1 MLFFQTIPRSFVAAY
16 CFQFSLVKS
25 KANSNLQK
33 RKWCDGKIFISIF
46 YRQFIINLYLYSG
59 VILPTI
65 LRLVYKKWASSS
77 LPFNQF
83 CFFLNPKFSLFN
95 LKTEIS
101 SLLLKSKNGS
111 DWSWPIYPAMPE
123 VEVLNLIPKSRRS
136 GYFIWSFSGRIR
148 WYRVYLTYSPII
160 LKLILYVWLCYY
172 SQK

>member
-33 RKWCDGKIFISIF
+33 RKWYDGKIFISIF
-46 YRQFIINLYLYSG
+46 YRQFIINLYLYSS

-111 DWSWPIYPAMPE
+111 DWSWPIDPPCRRWRFWIWYQNPDDLAILSEAFPA
-123 VEVLNLIPKSRRS
+123 VSADIGYISLIRL
-136 GYFIWSFSGRIR
+136 SF
-148 WYRVYLTYSPII
+148 
-160 LKLILYVWLCYY
+160 
-172 SQK
+172 

>member
-1 MLFFQTIPRSFVAAY
+1 MHEGLKEFCKSKNLFEYLKLLVQLRTPHLQRVMFVSDLHAVFPNNPKKL
-16 CFQFSLVKS
+16 CGRILFQFSLVKS

-33 RKWCDGKIFISIF
+33 RKWYDGKIFISIF
-46 YRQFIINLYLYSG
+46 YRQFIINLYLYSS

-83 CFFLNPKFSLFN
+83 CSFLNPKFSLFN

-111 DWSWPIYPAMPE
+111 D
-123 VEVLNLIPKSRRS
+123 
-136 GYFIWSFSGRIR
+136 
-148 WYRVYLTYSPII
+148 
-160 LKLILYVWLCYY
+160 
-172 SQK
+172 